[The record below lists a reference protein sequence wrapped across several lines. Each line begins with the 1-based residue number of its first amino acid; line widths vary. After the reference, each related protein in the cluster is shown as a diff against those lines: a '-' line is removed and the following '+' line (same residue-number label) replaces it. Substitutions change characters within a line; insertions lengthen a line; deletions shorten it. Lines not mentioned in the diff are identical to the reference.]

1 MLPSSKMYACGTLHL
16 CIWKSNDR
24 NEMLPYI
31 FTDLKSNKRRDQMN
45 FSGIIDGWSLEFT
58 QQVWVCAIW
67 LYFIFWGRW
76 TVYPWQLVLPAL
88 DPKSISNQNT
98 LPRLLTQFM
107 KRRPQYAWSGL
118 ISKLGFE
125 IAGPRTP
132 VWHRFSSFVWLN
144 SCPTFRPSLR
154 IESFFCKLE
163 TTSIDYFCFLP
174 KIQLIPLNVRVP
186 VVCISMLLFLF
197 FLPFFLTPIPWSE
210 VGVAKNM
217 RWQR

>member
-1 MLPSSKMYACGTLHL
+1 
-16 CIWKSNDR
+16 
-24 NEMLPYI
+24 
-31 FTDLKSNKRRDQMN
+31 
-45 FSGIIDGWSLEFT
+45 
-58 QQVWVCAIW
+58 
-67 LYFIFWGRW
+67 
-76 TVYPWQLVLPAL
+76 
-88 DPKSISNQNT
+88 
-98 LPRLLTQFM
+98 M

-197 FLPFFLTPIPWSE
+197 SSHFSWPILDSLARSGCCQEYE
-210 VGVAKNM
+210 VTTLAVPTTIPRARPYSRHTRLKHYVYEQ
-217 RWQR
+217 QRERNCRTGPLETAATSSGWAWLGRLR